1 MAYQEFDVTL
11 KEEIFFNTL
20 SFYVD
25 TTDFIAYVHT
35 SLEKLLERYS
45 ILQGNV
51 KGIDIEK
58 IDKDN
63 QQLLFI
69 SIKYSTIDT
78 FELETLK
85 DEDKIRAVLNHM
97 GFTDGDIKNITY
109 KRKSKFNLSEFI
121 WCVRLYDEN
130 YDFAPDESFSA
141 RDYEIHMH
149 KKLREI
155 LGFDVE
161 INFI

>member
-1 MAYQEFDVTL
+1 M
-11 KEEIFFNTL
+11 
-20 SFYVD
+20 VD
-25 TTDFIAYVHT
+25 TADLASYVHT
-35 SLEKLLERYS
+35 SIENLLERYS
-45 ILQGNV
+45 ILQANV
-51 KGIDIEK
+51 KSINIEK
-58 IDKDN
+58 IDKN
-63 QQLLFI
+63 NRQLLLV

-78 FELETLK
+78 FELSTLK
-85 DEDKIRAVLNHM
+85 DEDKIRTVLNHI
-97 GFTDGDIKNITY
+97 GYTDCDIKSIFY

-141 RDYEIHMH
+141 RDYEINMH

-155 LGFDVE
+155 LGFEVE

>member
-11 KEEIFFNTL
+11 KEETFFNTITFL
-20 SFYVD
+20 VD
-25 TTDFIAYVHT
+25 TTDCIAYAHT
-35 SLEKLLERYS
+35 SLERLLERYS
-45 ILQGNV
+45 ILQNNI
-51 KGIDIEK
+51 KSINIEK
-58 IDKDN
+58 VEKN
-63 QQLLFI
+63 NRQLLLVT
-69 SIKYSTIDT
+69 IKYSTIDT
-78 FELETLK
+78 FELQSMN
-85 DEDKIRAVLNHM
+85 DEEKIRAVLNHM
-97 GFTDGDIKNITY
+97 GFAEHDIKNITY

>member
-11 KEEIFFNTL
+11 KEETFFNTL
-20 SFYVD
+20 SYFVD
-25 TTDFIAYVHT
+25 TTDFISYIHT
-35 SLEKLLERYS
+35 SLEGLLEQYS
-45 ILQGNV
+45 ILQSNV
-51 KGIDIEK
+51 KGIDIKK

-78 FELETLK
+78 FELSTLK
-85 DEDKIRAVLNHM
+85 DEDKIRTVLNHM
-97 GFTDGDIKNITY
+97 GYNDCDIRSIFY

-149 KKLREI
+149 KKLKEI

>member
-1 MAYQEFDVTL
+1 MAYSEFDVVL
-11 KEEIFFNTL
+11 KEETFFNTL
-20 SFYVD
+20 TFYID
-25 TTDFIAYVHT
+25 TTDFIAYART
-35 SLEKLLERYS
+35 SLEKLLEQYS
-45 ILQGNV
+45 ILQNNV
-51 KGIDIEK
+51 KSIQIEK
-58 IDKDN
+58 VEKN
-63 QQLLFI
+63 SRTLLFVTL
-69 SIKYSTIDT
+69 KYSTIDT
-78 FELETLK
+78 FALETLK
-85 DEDKIRAVLNHM
+85 DEDKIRAVLKHM

-109 KRKSKFNLSEFI
+109 KRKNKFNLSEFI

-141 RDYEIHMH
+141 RDYEINMH

>member
-1 MAYQEFDVTL
+1 MVYREFDITL
-11 KEEIFFNTL
+11 KEETFFNTL
-20 SFYVD
+20 SFFVD
-25 TTDFIAYVHT
+25 TTDFIEYTQT
-35 SLEKLLERYS
+35 SVKSLLEHYS

-51 KGIDIEK
+51 RSITIEK
-58 IDKDN
+58 VEKN
-63 QQLLFI
+63 NEQLLFVA
-69 SIKYSTIDT
+69 IKYSTIDT

-97 GFTDGDIKNITY
+97 GYTDGDIKNITY

>member
-1 MAYQEFDVTL
+1 MTYQEFDVTL
-11 KEEIFFNTL
+11 KEETFFNTITFL
-20 SFYVD
+20 VD
-25 TTDFIAYVHT
+25 TADLASYVHT
-35 SLEKLLERYS
+35 SIENLLERYS
-45 ILQGNV
+45 ILQANV
-51 KGIDIEK
+51 KSINIEK
-58 IDKDN
+58 IDKN
-63 QQLLFI
+63 NRQLLLV

-78 FELETLK
+78 FELSTLK
-85 DEDKIRAVLNHM
+85 DEDKIRTVLNHI
-97 GFTDGDIKNITY
+97 GYTDCDIKSIFY